1 MGWELHTIATFAG
14 HRHTDST
21 LRYPPPWADLADKLG
36 RGMDHIHPWRIGMLT
51 GTDAAT
57 AATPR

>member
-21 LRYPPPWADLADKLG
+21 LRYVRRDLADKLG
-36 RGMDHIHPWRIGMLT
+36 RGMDHIHARRIAMLT
-51 GTDAAT
+51 GMNAT
-57 AATPR
+57 AAGAPQ